1 MELSHVC
8 HLYCIEINRGGG
20 RRREGGSR
28 RPPGSPSPTR
38 PSSIPH
44 TSTAPAPPPAGPPKN
59 SRFFPLT
66 PQCSFFPLPSR
77 RIVAQRPNTTQS
89 ARLRSLGPF
98 CETRVAQGHT
108 DRFSKLQRE
117 RWTQKK
123 KNVARG
129 SCLLH
134 AAVGQQMEIT
144 SSINQ
149 KIEDGQLEMGQASN
163 CRRERIHGS
172 SRTLSDVNAKYWE
185 VEPFAAI
192 VMYHNETPRHVQQQK
207 RSIICHSVYSFPF
220 RREPQQG
227 ATPKLPT

>member
-1 MELSHVC
+1 MR
-8 HLYCIEINRGGG
+8 RGEEG
-20 RRREGGSR
+20 REG
-28 RPPGSPSPTR
+28 
-38 PSSIPH
+38 IPRCPRAH
-44 TSTAPAPPPAGPPKN
+44 GQILKIA
-59 SRFFPLT
+59 
-66 PQCSFFPLPSR
+66 
-77 RIVAQRPNTTQS
+77 
-89 ARLRSLGPF
+89 
-98 CETRVAQGHT
+98 E
-108 DRFSKLQRE
+108 RE
-117 RWTQKK
+117 RDGRKKK

-192 VMYHNETPRHVQQQK
+192 VMYHNETPPHVQQQK

>member
-1 MELSHVC
+1 MR
-8 HLYCIEINRGGG
+8 RGEEG
-20 RRREGGSR
+20 REGIPRCPRAHGQILKIAEREMDAKKKKKR
-28 RPPGSPSPTR
+28 RAW
-38 PSSIPH
+38 I
-44 TSTAPAPPPAGPPKN
+44 
-59 SRFFPLT
+59 
-66 PQCSFFPLPSR
+66 LPSAR
-77 RIVAQRPNTTQS
+77 CSRPTNGDS
-89 ARLRSLGPF
+89 
-98 CETRVAQGHT
+98 
-108 DRFSKLQRE
+108 
-117 RWTQKK
+117 
-123 KNVARG
+123 
-129 SCLLH
+129 
-134 AAVGQQMEIT
+134 

-192 VMYHNETPRHVQQQK
+192 VMYHNEAPRHVQQQK